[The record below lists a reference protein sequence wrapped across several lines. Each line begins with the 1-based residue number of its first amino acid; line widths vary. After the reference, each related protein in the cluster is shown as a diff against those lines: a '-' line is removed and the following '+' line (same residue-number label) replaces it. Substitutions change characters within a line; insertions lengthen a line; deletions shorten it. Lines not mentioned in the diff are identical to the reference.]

1 MNTNKVK
8 VESLDTSL
16 DTLLCTSL
24 NGERVGETH
33 SLLDASL
40 DMY

>member
-1 MNTNKVK
+1 MNTNKVE
-8 VESLDTSL
+8 VDSLDTGL
-16 DTLLCTSL
+16 DTSLCTSL
-24 NGERVGETH
+24 NGERVGETL